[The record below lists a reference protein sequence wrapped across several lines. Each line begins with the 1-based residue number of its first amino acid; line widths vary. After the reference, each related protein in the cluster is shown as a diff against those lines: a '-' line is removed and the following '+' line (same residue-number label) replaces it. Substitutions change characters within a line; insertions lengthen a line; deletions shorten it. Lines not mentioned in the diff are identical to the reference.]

1 MRNWDCCP
9 KGHANKLTGATL
21 HNSPTNKPIGVANKL
36 VGRTIVDG
44 HKKRLLVGL
53 LWRASSVA
61 LHNRPSFS
69 FGPLGKKILPTL
81 FCFVLFPFLQSPGCL
96 YFTYIANVKVCK
108 GQGGIKM

>member
-9 KGHANKLTGATL
+9 KGHVNKLTGATL

-44 HKKRLLVGL
+44 HKKKDYWWDCCGQQSQFLI
-53 LWRASSVA
+53 W
-61 LHNRPSFS
+61 PI
-69 FGPLGKKILPTL
+69 GKKNFAHPVL

-108 GQGGIKM
+108 GPGGIKM